1 MYRLLISLSL
11 CDLTCLAWILLSL
24 WYWLTGCNGQSSSL
38 TISWWVWCPHSSICE
53 HMIHQNKHG
62 DYVPS
67 YTSGAIGTRFPMHD
81 TKNLC
86 NYLANL
92 NDDIQSA
99 VMYLREHPE
108 LSDEDFAATVQTTE

>member
-1 MYRLLISLSL
+1 
-11 CDLTCLAWILLSL
+11 
-24 WYWLTGCNGQSSSL
+24 
-38 TISWWVWCPHSSICE
+38 
-53 HMIHQNKHG
+53 
-62 DYVPS
+62 
-67 YTSGAIGTRFPMHD
+67 MHD

-108 LSDEDFAATVQTTE
+108 LSDEDFAATVQTTEEEMEKAASWLNRCS